1 MIERIDRGAAMR
13 KCRKAARMG
22 RLELAEAAGVSD
34 KTLWNWEHN
43 MSVPSMDALL
53 LVSKALGVS
62 VDAYIGNAPIPDSA
76 AVPVPRWVEL
86 VCFARDPDAS
96 GLVIPVVYMCSRCGR
111 LQYEKTAVCM
121 CGLRMDGGV
130 DV

>member
-1 MIERIDRGAAMR
+1 MNEQIDRGAAMR
-13 KCRKAARMG
+13 KCRKAAGMG
-22 RLELAEAAGVSD
+22 VAELAEAAGVAV
-34 KTLWNWEHN
+34 KTVWNWERN

-76 AVPVPRWVEL
+76 AVPVARWVEL
-86 VCFARDPDAS
+86 VCSPRDPNAS

-111 LQYEKTAVCM
+111 LQYEKTEVCL
-121 CGLRMDGGV
+121 CGLRMEEV
-130 DV
+130 